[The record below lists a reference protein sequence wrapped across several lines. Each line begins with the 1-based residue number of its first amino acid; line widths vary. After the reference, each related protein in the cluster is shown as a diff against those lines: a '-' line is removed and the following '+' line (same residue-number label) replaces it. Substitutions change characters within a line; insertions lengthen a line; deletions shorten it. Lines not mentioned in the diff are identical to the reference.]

1 MALCRCR
8 SIRSQEAPRVG
19 IHIISFLP
27 STLVLIQSPLPCCCY
42 LHWGIQMIRP
52 EPDPDAATLLDLGP
66 ELLALLAPRAGEKAL
81 LRLTCHCLRDAMLRT
96 ATSMTVVRGRG
107 GGTSVGGP
115 QQDAWA
121 GPSVGQPDSGSS
133 RAGIVAPLSAA
144 ALPLLTKC
152 RALRSVIAS
161 GDALREL
168 PLLDLA
174 PLAVLSGLLH
184 LDCSHTCVADLAPL
198 SSLLHLQ
205 LLNCSDTRV
214 SSLTPLSALVTL
226 QRLYCGATQVA
237 DLAPLAG
244 LKVLQQLDCSLTLVS
259 DLRPLSGLI
268 NLQRLD
274 CAQTRAADLAPLS
287 ALTSLLQ
294 LDCSDA
300 LVTDLAPL
308 SALMRLQHL
317 SCGGTLIPVLAP
329 LAALMG
335 LQRIHC
341 RGATGRE
348 CGHAFSTGGTGTRD
362 HPIGPV
368 HAADPDIYM

>member
-1 MALCRCR
+1 
-8 SIRSQEAPRVG
+8 
-19 IHIISFLP
+19 
-27 STLVLIQSPLPCCCY
+27 
-42 LHWGIQMIRP
+42 MIRP

-66 ELLALLAPRAGEKAL
+66 ELLALVAPRAGEKAL
-81 LRLTCHCLRDAMLRT
+81 LRLTCHCLRDALLHT

-107 GGTSVGGP
+107 GRTAEGGP
-115 QQDAWA
+115 RQAAWA
-121 GPSVGQPDSGSS
+121 GPSVGQPDSG
-133 RAGIVAPLSAA
+133 RDGPAAA

-152 RALRSVIAS
+152 RALRSVIVS

-184 LDCSHTCVADLAPL
+184 LDCSYTWVSDLA
-198 SSLLHLQ
+198 
-205 LLNCSDTRV
+205 
-214 SSLTPLSALVTL
+214 PLSALVTL
-226 QRLYCGATQVA
+226 QCLHCGATQVA

-259 DLRPLSGLI
+259 DLAPLSGLI
-268 NLQRLD
+268 SLQRLD

-317 SCGGTLIPVLAP
+317 SCGGTPIPVLAP

-341 RGATGRE
+341 RGATGENVATLSALVAQGLEIIR
-348 CGHAFSTGGTGTRD
+348 
-362 HPIGPV
+362 
-368 HAADPDIYM
+368 